1 MSESELEEHIELEK
15 QNSAGD
21 DNDTYSDN
29 FEETKDVISGSMKS
43 NQSFKGS
50 MKSDDVYSEDE
61 GFEDDVDNKESS
73 VRSSAYDG
81 LEVSGL
87 ETEKPI
93 KLPSSSAGQSKSKMV
108 TINDEVNGLEIEQT
122 VKVPSSSGLET
133 GQTVKAPSSSAVMA
147 INTEYDK
154 KMAICDSSS
163 KPKGQNKSKMVTIND
178 ENDKKLQDAISLSKG
193 LSVNEIIPKK
203 KIKKTSS
210 KSSSKDIVDE
220 GETDLSGIEIH
231 KGQQN
236 MIKKHSSK
244 EERKSTSPLK
254 NKQADFDLKNKQ
266 NQEKY
271 IENEK
276 KVDLML
282 QNHQLNKGE
291 RTDNVDEQEKH
302 ITRTKELSEISQSH
316 TSSSAKIKKIKK
328 KVHRSSS
335 TGNNVFEPDPPPHPQ
350 ESQQMF
356 LMKQRERA
364 LLEAI
369 EDLSA
374 QLTISLKNELTL
386 EKRVLEL
393 TKAEMYSDVD
403 DIYHR
408 HQDHSDTDERIERGI
423 KGVYHRDKS
432 RRIIDTSPRK
442 GLVVGKSQRKSAS
455 SRRLEEALLK
465 GNSNDLSSPYYGWKK
480 R

>member
-93 KLPSSSAGQSKSKMV
+93 KLPSSSAGQS
-108 TINDEVNGLEIEQT
+108 
-122 VKVPSSSGLET
+122 
-133 GQTVKAPSSSAVMA
+133 
-147 INTEYDK
+147 
-154 KMAICDSSS
+154 
-163 KPKGQNKSKMVTIND
+163 KSKMVTIND